1 MIIQVDCKYE
11 VLRNKS
17 ALKFTHIDMQ
27 KIWNLK
33 AGSPCIISH
42 SIANNFEFERSQLMM
57 YIFGILLAAHFQ
69 SFFDKTCIYCFVTQC
84 TLTLVYI
91 HYENRFTKLMSFGIN

>member
-57 YIFGILLAAHFQ
+57 YIFGVLLAAHFQ
-69 SFFDKTCIYCFVTQC
+69 PFFDKTCIYCFVTQC
-84 TLTLVYI
+84 TLTLVDI
-91 HYENRFTKLMSFGIN
+91 HYENRFT

>member
-1 MIIQVDCKYE
+1 MFIFYENDNYE

-17 ALKFTHIDMQ
+17 TLKFTHIDMQ

-69 SFFDKTCIYCFVTQC
+69 SF
-84 TLTLVYI
+84 L
-91 HYENRFTKLMSFGIN
+91 TKLVFIALLHNAH